1 MLIMPTALATL
12 ALFVLAMK
20 ATDTVPPRGAAEPDS
35 EPEGPAQGA
44 AR

>member
-1 MLIMPTALATL
+1 MLIMPTALAML

-20 ATDTVPPRGAAEPDS
+20 ATDTVPPRGAAEPDI
-35 EPEGPAQGA
+35 EPKGPVQGA